1 MSKRKSPS
9 QSASSL
15 PIGSIEFGND
25 KNKWVV
31 KNTIN
36 DIHRWVPY
44 HSCALFGYTPL
55 TVNILKKNID
65 IPIIVYEKQFNY
77 SYPKK
82 SKDFDVKYK
91 FIASGDVF
99 LNGKLY
105 KNWLITK
112 KPQINK
118 NDMLIIDGE
127 LSSNDYSGTI
137 HAAPI
142 VYGELVSSNLMN
154 TAAFIKIL

>member
-1 MSKRKSPS
+1 M
-9 QSASSL
+9 
-15 PIGSIEFGND
+15 
-25 KNKWVV
+25 
-31 KNTIN
+31 
-36 DIHRWVPY
+36 
-44 HSCALFGYTPL
+44 
-55 TVNILKKNID
+55 
-65 IPIIVYEKQFNY
+65 
-77 SYPKK
+77 
-82 SKDFDVKYK
+82 
-91 FIASGDVF
+91 F